1 MNWVNPSALTELSLR
16 FALDLAVII
25 LLVRG
30 VYHRYSPNNEFSF
43 TYILFNLLIFFVCY
57 LMSGLNLDLG
67 FGFGL
72 FAMFGIL
79 RYRTITLSIKEMTY
93 LLAVIVLA
101 VTNALNAPEVSFSE
115 IAFINIVIVGLIF
128 LMEHLWF
135 IPGESSQMVNY
146 EKIELITPER
156 RTDLLADLQKRTGL
170 PIHRVEIDQI
180 NFLSDSALLRAYY
193 VHKK

>member
-1 MNWVNPSALTELSLR
+1 MNWVNPSALRELSLR
-16 FALDLAVII
+16 FALDLVVIV

-43 TYILFNLLIFFVCY
+43 TYILFNILIFFVCY

-115 IAFINIVIVGLIF
+115 IAFINIVIVGFIF

-135 IPGESSQMVNY
+135 KLGESSQMVNY

-156 RTDLLADLQKRTGL
+156 RADLLADLQKRTGL
-170 PIHRVEIDQI
+170 PVHRVEIEQI

-193 VHKK
+193 IQKN